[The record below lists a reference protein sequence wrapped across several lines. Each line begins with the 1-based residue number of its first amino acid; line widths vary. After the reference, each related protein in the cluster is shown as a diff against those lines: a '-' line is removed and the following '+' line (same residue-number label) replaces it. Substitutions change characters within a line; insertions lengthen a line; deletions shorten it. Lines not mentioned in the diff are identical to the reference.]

1 MRTTKQTGKAGEE
14 AAEKYLKKKGFR
26 VIASDYATSG
36 GELDLVAYR
45 RGALVFVEVKT
56 RSGNAFGTPA
66 EAVGTLK
73 RRRLRAA
80 ARGFWY
86 EQRKYGMI
94 PVWSRLRRDFVL
106 RRVKSARLDIAE
118 VYLENGAVSKI
129 NIIENAENYEW
140 LIKRK
145 EDAI

>member
-1 MRTTKQTGKAGEE
+1 MRTTKQTGRAGEE
-14 AAEKYLKKKGFR
+14 TAGKYLEKKGFR
-26 VIASDYATSG
+26 VIASNYATSG
-36 GELDLVAYR
+36 GELDLVVYR

-66 EAVGTLK
+66 EAVGELK

-86 EQRKYGMI
+86 EQQKYGRI

-106 RRVKSARLDIAE
+106 RKVMSARLDIAE
-118 VYLENGAVSKI
+118 IYLVEGIVRKI
-129 NIIENAENYEW
+129 NIIENAEDYDW
-140 LIKRK
+140 LITHERK
-145 EDAI
+145 I